1 MSQKHTDYIFDD
13 SVAVT
18 TDRDSTNVL
27 YVGNAN
33 ESAGNPLLIQ
43 ITVTET
49 FATTV
54 SVVFSVLDSADDSTF
69 GQPAIVATGAIAV
82 ATLVKGYRIQLTV
95 PPTHKAYLKI
105 TYDVSTSA
113 TAGKVFSEILP
124 AKRFGYP

>member
-1 MSQKHTDYIFDD
+1 MQYHTDQFFDD
-13 SVAVT
+13 DVAVT
-18 TDRDSTNVL
+18 VDRDSTNVL

-33 ESAGNPLLIQ
+33 EGAGNPLRIQ

-54 SVVFSVLDSADDSTF
+54 SIVFSVLDSADASTF

-105 TYDVSTSA
+105 TYDVSTTA
-113 TAGKVFSEILP
+113 TAGKVSAALLSAEN
-124 AKRFGYP
+124 FGHP